1 MKTMAKS
8 KVRFGSYYPA
18 ESVIHSLDPRAKLVG
33 LIIYIIAVF
42 VANSYTLFALL
53 YLFGAAVIVA
63 SRVPLSKVM
72 KSIRGVLIL
81 LILTGVLNI
90 FFTPGENVL
99 WEWGILKITVEG
111 LNKGAL
117 MVLRLIGLIA
127 FSAILTLTTTPI
139 LLSDGIES
147 LFKPLKRIKVPV
159 HEFAMMMTIAL
170 RFIPI
175 LMDEADKIMKAQR
188 SRGGDLSS
196 GSISKRVKGIIA
208 IIIPLFFN
216 ALKRADDLA
225 LAMEARGYEGDNGR
239 TKLRQ
244 LKWTGKDTL
253 SLVLVCLLAVAVVV
267 MRFTLNLI

>member
-1 MKTMAKS
+1 MAKS
-8 KVRFGSYYPA
+8 KVRFGAYYPGN
-18 ESVIHSLDPRAKLVG
+18 SVIHRLDPRAKLVG
-33 LIIYIIAVF
+33 LIIYIMAVF
-42 VANSYTLFALL
+42 MANSYTLFGIL
-53 YLFGAAVIVA
+53 YLFGAAVVIA
-63 SRVPLSKVM
+63 SRVPLSKVL

-90 FFTPGENVL
+90 LFTPGDTLL
-99 WEWGILKITVEG
+99 WQWGVLKITAEG

-127 FSAILTLTTTPI
+127 FSSILTLTTTPI
-139 LLSDGIES
+139 LLSDGVES
-147 LFKPLKRIKVPV
+147 LFKPLKKFKVPV
-159 HEFAMMMTIAL
+159 HEFSMMMTIAL

-188 SRGGDLSS
+188 SRGGDLNS
-196 GSISKRVKGIIA
+196 GSIGRRVKGIVA

-225 LAMEARGYEGDNGR
+225 IAMEARGYEGDNGR

-244 LKWTGKDTL
+244 LQWQGRDTTAL
-253 SLVLVCLLAVAVVV
+253 AAVTLLAAAVIV
-267 MRFTLNLI
+267 MRFTLNLF